1 MFDVLPQKRRRTR
14 LQNSKSPLNGLEA
27 MYEIPVDHKKE
38 IAGFLKSHKY
48 LHPLLKEA
56 KPQIISVFG
65 ESVKICLELHHDPE
79 EGWDE
84 LFIVIKSACSPE
96 EAIKLEN
103 RLAEE
108 WFLDRM
114 KYAKGRLNITEEPL

>member
-14 LQNSKSPLNGLEA
+14 LQNSKSPLDGLEGI
-27 MYEIPVDHKKE
+27 YEIRVDHKKE
-38 IAGFLKSHKY
+38 IAGFLRSHKY
-48 LHPLLKEA
+48 LRPLLKEA
-56 KPQIISVFG
+56 KLQIISIFG
-65 ESVKICLELHHDPE
+65 ENVKICLELHHDPE

-84 LFIVIKSACSPE
+84 LFIVIKSAYSPE
-96 EAIKLEN
+96 EAIRLEN

-114 KYAKGRLNITEEPL
+114 KETRGRLNITEEPL